1 MTTLLE
7 AASPLGLMLFIKLE
21 GKVKMVIDKL
31 IEKIKTMSNPTVVGL
46 DPTINMIPEFLKKES
61 AETFGDTVE
70 AVCDVFLKFNK
81 TIIDNIFD
89 IVPCVKPQ
97 IAMYEQ
103 YGSLGLQCYI
113 DTINYAKSK
122 NMLVIGDV
130 KRGDIASTAGAYSS
144 GHLGQVTLIQ
154 KQETILDQD
163 FITINPYLG
172 YDSIEPYL
180 DNMKKFGKGVF
191 VLVKTSNAGSI
202 DIQDLQ
208 LENGTAIYEKVG
220 KYVSEWGESLIG
232 KHGFSSVGAVVGAT
246 HKNHAKKLREIM
258 PHTFFL
264 VPGYGAQGAGV
275 DDLSPCFING
285 AGAIVNSSRGIIFAY
300 KDNKYKNDFS
310 AKEFAGAS
318 RQACLDMR
326 EDLNSIC

>member
-1 MTTLLE
+1 MT
-7 AASPLGLMLFIKLE
+7 
-21 GKVKMVIDKL
+21 IDKL
-31 IEKIKTMSNPTVVGL
+31 IEQIKIKSNPTVVGL
-46 DPTINMIPEFLKKES
+46 DPTINMMPEFLKNESKEIF
-61 AETFGDTVE
+61 EDTVE

-103 YGSLGLQCYI
+103 YGAAGLKCYI

-122 NMLVIGDV
+122 NLIVIGDV
-130 KRGDIASTAGAYSS
+130 KRGDIASTAEAYSC
-144 GHLGQVTLIQ
+144 GHLGRVDLIE
-154 KQETILDQD
+154 KQESIFEQD

-180 DNMKKFGKGVF
+180 DNMKEFGKGVF

-208 LENGTAIYEKVG
+208 LKDGQAIYEKVG
-220 KYVSEWGESLIG
+220 DYVAKWGENSIG

-246 HKNHAKKLREIM
+246 HKDHAKRLREIM

-275 DDLSPCFING
+275 DDLSPCFTNG
-285 AGAIVNSSRGIIFAY
+285 LGAIVNSSRGIIFAY

-318 RQACLDMR
+318 RQACLDMK
-326 EDLNSIC
+326 EALSSIC